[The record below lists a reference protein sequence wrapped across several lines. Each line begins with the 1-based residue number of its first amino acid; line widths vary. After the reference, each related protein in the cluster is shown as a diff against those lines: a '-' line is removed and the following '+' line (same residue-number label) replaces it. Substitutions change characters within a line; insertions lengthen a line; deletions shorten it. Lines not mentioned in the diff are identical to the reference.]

1 MANNAVVNYMVKK
14 GFPLNREN
22 YLALAYFGED
32 PPEKLSDDDKDAIK
46 EMLAIA
52 KKQKTK

>member
-1 MANNAVVNYMVKK
+1 MANNAIVNYMVKK

-32 PPEKLSDDDKDAIK
+32 VPEKLNDDDKDAIR
-46 EMLAIA
+46 EMIALAKA
-52 KKQKTK
+52 NKKS